1 MSLSR
6 KCGIFQP
13 MRPNLLRYPN
23 RLVLAFLSF
32 LVLILTG
39 TLGYHWLEEMDMVDS
54 LYMTVITISTVGF
67 GEVRELSHTGRMFT
81 IGLII
86 GGGVIVA
93 YALSASAEFLMS
105 GEWRRILERRRH
117 SRMLSDLSG
126 HVIVCGFGR
135 VGRRVSHELTDEDVP
150 FIVVDTSSERVEH
163 AWELGYVAVVG
174 NAANETMLREAG
186 IEKAR
191 ALIAAVSSDAENVFI
206 ILTARSLNED
216 LQIIARANYEDSEPK
231 MIRAGANH
239 TIVPY
244 TISGKRM
251 VTMLMRPNV
260 ADFLDEVAHVGG
272 MELLLEQ
279 IHIHPESPLAGKS
292 LSQMDIRNNMGI
304 TVLACR
310 HTDGKFETHPGPGS
324 MMEPDSILLVLGTRD
339 QLFDMK
345 RFARGN

>member
-1 MSLSR
+1 MNPLSSR
-6 KCGIFQP
+6 F
-13 MRPNLLRYPN
+13 PN
-23 RLVLAFLSF
+23 RLILAFILF
-32 LVLILTG
+32 VALVIVG
-39 TLGYHWLEEMDMVDS
+39 TVGYHLLEGMTVVDS
-54 LYMTVITISTVGF
+54 IYMTIITISTVGF
-67 GEVRELSHTGRMFT
+67 MEVRQLTSTGRMFT
-81 IGLII
+81 IGLIV

-105 GEWRRILERRRH
+105 GEWRRILERRRR
-117 SRMLSDLSG
+117 SRMLSDLSN

-135 VGRRVSHELTDEDVP
+135 VGRRVSNELTQEDVS
-150 FIVVDTSSERVEH
+150 FIVVDTNSERVEH

-174 NAANETMLREAG
+174 NAANETMLKEAR

-206 ILTARSLNED
+206 ILTARSLNPN

-292 LSQMDIRNNMGI
+292 IAQMDIRNNMGI
-304 TVLACR
+304 TILACR
-310 HTDGKFETHPGPGS
+310 HTNGMFETHPGPAS
-324 MMEPDSILLVLGTRD
+324 VMEPDSILLVLGTRD

>member
-1 MSLSR
+1 M
-6 KCGIFQP
+6 
-13 MRPNLLRYPN
+13 NLTPSKYPN
-23 RLVLAFLSF
+23 RLILAFISF
-32 LVLILTG
+32 VALILIG
-39 TLGYHWLEEMDMVDS
+39 TSGYHWLEGMGLVDS

-67 GEVRELSHTGRMFT
+67 GEVRQLSSFGRIFT
-81 IGLII
+81 IGLIV
-86 GGGVIVA
+86 GGGGIA
-93 YALSASAEFLMS
+93 AFSLSVTAEFFMS
-105 GEWRRILERRRH
+105 GEWRRLLENRRRT
-117 SRMLSDLSG
+117 RMLSNLIN

-135 VGRRVSHELTDEDVP
+135 VGRRVCNELSQEEVQ
-150 FIVVDTSSERVEH
+150 FIVVDTNPERVEH

-174 NAANETMLREAG
+174 NAANDQMLKEAG

-191 ALIAAVSSDAENVFI
+191 ALMAAVSSDAENVFI
-206 ILTARSLNED
+206 ILTARSLNAN

-231 MIRAGANH
+231 MIRAGANR

-279 IHIHPESPLAGKS
+279 IHILPDSPLASKT
-292 LSQMDIRNNMGI
+292 LAEMDVRKKMGV

-310 HTDGKFETHPGPGS
+310 HTDGKIESHPGPET
-324 MMEPDSILLVLGTRD
+324 MIEPDGILLVLGTRD
-339 QLFDMK
+339 QLRDMK
-345 RFARGN
+345 RFAKGS